1 MCLILNRRKYSDTEI
16 NKILKNIIILVDSR
30 EQVNQHLLEY
40 WDKHK
45 IKYEVM
51 ALPSGD
57 YSFALEAIPELDIPN
72 KMNFYNDIIVER
84 KNSLEEL
91 SGCFSQTREQFNNEW
106 SRCYAKRKYLLIE
119 KGTYADLT
127 NGNYNTKYNS
137 KSYLGSLHS
146 FNAKYGLEIVFMP
159 DKSYSPV
166 FILATF
172 QYYLRYL
179 IK

>member
-1 MCLILNRRKYSDTEI
+1 MLNRRKYNDAEI
-16 NKILKNIIILVDSR
+16 QKILKNIIVLVDSR
-30 EQVNQHLLEY
+30 EKSASHITD
-40 WDKHK
+40 WFDKHK

-57 YSFALEAIPELDIPN
+57 YSFALEAMPELDLPHRQY
-72 KMNFYNDIIVER
+72 FYNDCLLER

-91 SGCFSQTREQFNNEW
+91 SGCFSQTRERFNSEW

-119 KGTYADLT
+119 NGTYEDLV
-127 NGNYNTKYNS
+127 NGKYNTQYNS
-137 KSYLGSLHS
+137 KSFLGSLHS
-146 FNAKYGLEIVFMP
+146 FNAKYGLEVVFMP
-159 DKSYSPV
+159 NKELSPV

>member
-1 MCLILNRRKYSDTEI
+1 MLNRRKYTDSEI
-16 NKILKNIIILVDSR
+16 QKILKSMIILVDSR
-30 EQVNQHLLEY
+30 EKSASHITEY
-40 WDKHK
+40 FDKHK

-57 YSFALEAIPELDIPN
+57 YSFALDAIPELDLPH
-72 KMNFYNDIIVER
+72 KTYYYNDILLER

-91 SGCFSQTREQFNNEW
+91 SGCFSQTRERFNDEW
-106 SRCYAKRKYLLIE
+106 SRCYAKRKYLLVE
-119 KGTYADLT
+119 NNTYEDLV
-127 NGNYNTKYNS
+127 NGRYNTQYNS
-137 KSYLGSLHS
+137 KSFLGSLHS
-146 FNAKYGLEIVFMP
+146 FNAKYGLEVAFMP
-159 DKSYSPV
+159 NKELSPV

>member
-1 MCLILNRRKYSDTEI
+1 MV
-16 NKILKNIIILVDSR
+16 ILVDSR
-30 EQVNQHLLEY
+30 EKSQQHLLDY

-45 IKYEVM
+45 IEYETI

-57 YSFALEAIPELDIPN
+57 YSFMLKAVPDLGIESEQY
-72 KMNFYNDIIVER
+72 FYNDIILER

-91 SGCFSQTREQFNNEW
+91 SGCFAHTRERFNDEW

-119 KGTYADLT
+119 NATYKDLV
-127 NGNYNTKYNS
+127 NGNYDTKYSS

-146 FNAKYGLEIVFMP
+146 FNAKYGLEVIFMP
-159 DKSYSPV
+159 DKSFSPIY
-166 FILATF
+166 ILATF

-179 IK
+179 VK

>member
-1 MCLILNRRKYSDTEI
+1 MLNRRKYTDSEI
-16 NKILKNIIILVDSR
+16 QTILKNMIILVDSR
-30 EQVNQHLLEY
+30 EKNASHITDY
-40 WDKHK
+40 FDKHK
-45 IKYEVM
+45 IRYEIM

-57 YSFALEAIPELDIPN
+57 YSFALDAIPELDLPY
-72 KMNFYNDIIVER
+72 KSYYYNDVLLER

-91 SGCFSQTREQFNNEW
+91 SGCFAQTRERFNGEW

-119 KGTYADLT
+119 NATYKDLVT
-127 NGNYNTKYNS
+127 GNYNTKYNS
-137 KSYLGSLHS
+137 KSFLGSLHS
-146 FNAKYGLEIVFMP
+146 FNAKYGLEVVFMP
-159 DKSYSPV
+159 EKELSPV

>member
-1 MCLILNRRKYSDTEI
+1 MV
-16 NKILKNIIILVDSR
+16 ILVDSR
-30 EQVNQHLLEY
+30 EKSSQHLLDY

-45 IKYEVM
+45 IEYETL

-57 YSFALEAIPELDIPN
+57 YSFKLKAIPELGINDD
-72 KMNFYNDIIVER
+72 MYFYNDIILER

-91 SGCFSQTREQFNNEW
+91 SGCFAQTRERFNDEW

-119 KGTYADLT
+119 NANYEDLV
-127 NGNYNTKYNS
+127 NGKYNTQYSSKSFLGSIHSFNTKYD
-137 KSYLGSLHS
+137 LQLM
-146 FNAKYGLEIVFMP
+146 FMP
-159 DKSYSPV
+159 NKEYSPIY
-166 FILATF
+166 ILAVF

>member
-1 MCLILNRRKYSDTEI
+1 MLNRRKYSDAEI
-16 NKILKNIIILVDSR
+16 QKILKHIIILVDSR
-30 EQVNQHLLEY
+30 EKSHSHITD
-40 WDKHK
+40 WFDKHK
-45 IKYEVM
+45 IKWEVM

-57 YSFALEAIPELDIPN
+57 YSFALDAIPELDLSY
-72 KMNFYNDIIVER
+72 KTFYYNDCLLER

-91 SGCFSQTREQFNNEW
+91 SGCFSQTRERFNDEW

-119 KGTYADLT
+119 NNTYEDLV
-127 NGNYNTKYNS
+127 NGNYGTKYNS
-137 KSYLGSLHS
+137 KSFLGSLHS
-146 FNAKYGLEIVFMP
+146 FNAKYGLEMVFMP
-159 DKSYSPV
+159 NKELSPV

>member
-1 MCLILNRRKYSDTEI
+1 MLNRRKYTDIEI
-16 NKILKNIIILVDSR
+16 QTILKNMIILVDSR
-30 EQVNQHLLEY
+30 EKVNDHILSY
-40 WDKHK
+40 FDKHK

-57 YSFALEAIPELDIPN
+57 YSFALEAIPELGIPHRLF
-72 KMNFYNDIIVER
+72 FYNDALLER

-91 SGCFSQTREQFNNEW
+91 SGCFAQTRERFNHEW

-119 KGTYADLT
+119 NASYEDLVE
-127 NGNYNTKYNS
+127 GRYNTNYNS
-137 KSYLGSLHS
+137 KSFLGSLHS
-146 FNAKYGLEIVFMP
+146 FNAKYGLEVVFMP
-159 DKSYSPV
+159 NKNLTPV

>member
-1 MCLILNRRKYSDTEI
+1 MLNRRKYTDTEI
-16 NKILKNIIILVDSR
+16 QKILKNMIILVDSR
-30 EQVNQHLLEY
+30 EKNASHITDY
-40 WDKHK
+40 FDKHK

-57 YSFALEAIPELDIPN
+57 YSFALEALPEYDLPH
-72 KMNFYNDIIVER
+72 KLYFYNDLIIEK

-91 SGCFSQTREQFNNEW
+91 ASCFSQSRERFNDEW
-106 SRCYAKRKYLLIE
+106 SRTYAKRKYLLVENAAYEDII
-119 KGTYADLT
+119 

-137 KSYLGSLHS
+137 KSFLGSLHS
-146 FNAKYGLEIVFMP
+146 FNAKYGLEIVLL
-159 DKSYSPV
+159 KNKYLSPIY
-166 FILATF
+166 ILATC

>member
-1 MCLILNRRKYSDTEI
+1 MLNRRKYTDSEI
-16 NKILKNIIILVDSR
+16 AKILKHIIILVDSR
-30 EQVNQHLLEY
+30 EKQNSHITD
-40 WDKHK
+40 WFDKHK
-45 IKYEVM
+45 IKWEVM

-57 YSFALEAIPELDIPN
+57 YSFALEAIPELDLPHRQF
-72 KMNFYNDIIVER
+72 FYNDIILER

-91 SGCFSQTREQFNNEW
+91 SGFFSQTRERFNSEW

-119 KGTYADLT
+119 NNTYEDLVKGRYD
-127 NGNYNTKYNS
+127 TKYNS
-137 KSYLGSLHS
+137 KSFLGSLHS
-146 FNAKYGLEIVFMP
+146 FNTKYGLEMVFMP
-159 DKSYSPV
+159 NKYLSPV

>member
-1 MCLILNRRKYSDTEI
+1 MLNRRKYTDTEI
-16 NKILKNIIILVDSR
+16 QKILKNIIILVDSR
-30 EQVNQHLLEY
+30 EKCNQHILD
-40 WDKHK
+40 WFDKHK

-57 YSFALEAIPELDIPN
+57 YSFALDAIPELDLPH
-72 KMNFYNDIIVER
+72 KTYYYNDCLLER

-91 SGCFSQTREQFNNEW
+91 SGCFSQTRERFNDEW

-119 KGTYADLT
+119 NNTYEDLV
-127 NGNYNTKYNS
+127 NGRYDTKYNS
-137 KSYLGSLHS
+137 KSFLGSLHS
-146 FNAKYGLEIVFMP
+146 FNAKYGLEMVFMP
-159 DKSYSPV
+159 NKELSSV

>member
-1 MCLILNRRKYSDTEI
+1 MINRRKYTDNEI
-16 NKILKNIIILVDSR
+16 QKIIKNVIVLIDSR
-30 EQVNQHLLEY
+30 EKNSSHIIDY
-40 WDKHK
+40 FDKHK
-45 IKYEVM
+45 IKYETL

-57 YSFALEAIPELDIPN
+57 YSFALDAIPELDLPH
-72 KMNFYNDIIVER
+72 KTYYYNDIVIER

-91 SGCFSQTREQFNNEW
+91 SGCFSQTRERFNDEW
-106 SRCYAKRKYLLIE
+106 NRCNAKRKYLLIE
-119 KGTYADLT
+119 NNTYEDLVSGTYD
-127 NGNYNTKYNS
+127 TKYNS
-137 KSYLGSLHS
+137 KSFLASLHS

-159 DKSYSPV
+159 NKELAPV

>member
-1 MCLILNRRKYSDTEI
+1 MLNRRKYTDSEI
-16 NKILKNIIILVDSR
+16 QKILKNMIILVDSR
-30 EQVNQHLLEY
+30 EKSANHITEY
-40 WDKHK
+40 FDKHK

-57 YSFALEAIPELDIPN
+57 YSFALDAIPELDLPH
-72 KMNFYNDIIVER
+72 KTYYYNDILLER

-91 SGCFSQTREQFNNEW
+91 SGCFSQTRERFNDEW
-106 SRCYAKRKYLLIE
+106 SRCYAKRKYLLVE
-119 KGTYADLT
+119 NNTYEDLV
-127 NGNYNTKYNS
+127 NGKYNTQYSS
-137 KSYLGSLHS
+137 KSFLGSLHS
-146 FNAKYGLEIVFMP
+146 FNAKYGLEVVFMP
-159 DKSYSPV
+159 NKELSPI

>member
-1 MCLILNRRKYSDTEI
+1 M
-16 NKILKNIIILVDSR
+16 IILIDSR
-30 EQVNQHLLEY
+30 EKVNNHLLEY

-45 IKYEVM
+45 IPHEVI
-51 ALPSGD
+51 ALPAGD
-57 YSFALEAIPELDIPN
+57 YSFALNAIPELGIPH
-72 KMNFYNDIIVER
+72 KMYYYNDIILER

-91 SGCFSQTREQFNNEW
+91 SGCFSQTRERFNDEW

-119 KGTYADLT
+119 NGTYGDLIC
-127 NGNYNTKYNS
+127 GKYNTQYNP
-137 KSYLGSLHS
+137 KSFLGSLHS
-146 FNAKYGLEIVFMP
+146 FNAKYSLETVFMP
-159 DKSYSPV
+159 DSSLSPI

>member
-1 MCLILNRRKYSDTEI
+1 MLNRRKYTDSEI
-16 NKILKNIIILVDSR
+16 QRILKNMIILVDSR
-30 EQVNQHLLEY
+30 EKSNSHLLEY

-57 YSFALEAIPELDIPN
+57 YSFALEAIPELDLPH
-72 KMNFYNDIIVER
+72 KTYYYNDILLER

-91 SGCFSQTREQFNNEW
+91 SGCFSQTRERFNDEW
-106 SRCYAKRKYLLIE
+106 SRCYAKRKYLLVE
-119 KGTYADLT
+119 NNTYEDLV
-127 NGNYNTKYNS
+127 NGRYNTQYNS
-137 KSYLGSLHS
+137 KSFLGSLHS
-146 FNAKYGLEIVFMP
+146 FNAKYGLEVVFMP
-159 DKSYSPV
+159 NKELSPV